1 MTCENRRVPKYIST
15 SNAQLHVTSK
25 MNPALPTTL
34 LADAVLLIHFAVVLF
49 IVGGLVLVV
58 AGNLLAWRWVNTL
71 GFRVAHLAA
80 IGFVVAESW
89 LGVVC
94 PLTSLESWLRTQA
107 GSAAYSEGFIE
118 HWIQRLLFYEA
129 PPWVFIAVYT
139 LFGLLVVAAWWRY
152 PPRHGQPRH

>member
-1 MTCENRRVPKYIST
+1 MLTMLEIYPVP
-15 SNAQLHVTSK
+15 
-25 MNPALPTTL
+25 PTTL
-34 LADAVLLIHFAVVLF
+34 LADAVLLLHFAVTLF

-58 AGNLLAWRWVNTL
+58 AGNLLAWRWVNAL

-107 GSAAYSEGFIE
+107 GSAAYNKGFIE
-118 HWIQRLLFYEA
+118 YWVQRILFFEA
-129 PPWVFIAVYT
+129 PPWVFIATYT
-139 LFGLLVVAAWWRY
+139 VFGLLVVAAWWRY
-152 PPRHGQPRH
+152 PPRRGQLRH